1 MNKRREFFIRYMYLK
16 KVVINLIKANINM
29 KIPIQDVKSETILLK
44 FSQVI
49 LSFESQDTI

>member
-1 MNKRREFFIRYMYLK
+1 MNKRRVFFIRYMYLK